1 MKLHPS
7 VVEKI
12 VNLAINYA
20 GHSTNAKLIEEI
32 TKLDFTVYQKKTS
45 DQQSVLVLT
54 EDYIKALQGN
64 TGR

>member
-7 VVEKI
+7 VVEKL
-12 VNLAINYA
+12 VALAANFA

-32 TKLDFTVYQKKTS
+32 SKLDFTVYQKKTS
-45 DQQSVLVLT
+45 DQQSILVLT

-64 TGR
+64 SGR